1 MKRIFSFLMGTMLG
15 ALAGAALA
23 ILLTPQSGDDLRG
36 GMRERVMNL
45 KNELTS
51 AASSRKIELERQLVN
66 LRNPESIGEG

>member
-36 GMRERVMNL
+36 GMRERVLNL

-51 AASSRKIELERQLVN
+51 AASSRKIELERQLAN

>member
-45 KNELTS
+45 KNDLTS
-51 AASSRKIELERQLVN
+51 AASSRKIELERQLAN

>member
-1 MKRIFSFLMGTMLG
+1 MKRIFSFLMGTILG

-36 GMRERVMNL
+36 GMRERVLNL

-51 AASSRKIELERQLVN
+51 AASSRKNELERQLAN

>member
-36 GMRERVMNL
+36 GMRERVLNL

-51 AASSRKIELERQLVN
+51 AASSRKIELERQLAN
-66 LRNPESIGEG
+66 LRNPESFGEG

>member
-36 GMRERVMNL
+36 GMRERVLNL

-51 AASSRKIELERQLVN
+51 AASSRKIELERQLAN
-66 LRNPESIGEG
+66 RRNPESIGEG

>member
-51 AASSRKIELERQLVN
+51 AASSRKIELERQLAN

>member
-36 GMRERVMNL
+36 GMRDRVMNL

-51 AASSRKIELERQLVN
+51 AASSRKIELERQLAN